1 MSDRKEKRNNK
12 RNLRR
17 GIVSYNYHIKSG
29 EIKISPPIKLE
40 NLKDYASTAF
50 AVRSPLFCVLDERR
64 VRRDD
69 CFVFPFA

>member
-17 GIVSYNYHIKSG
+17 AIVSYNYHIKSG
-29 EIKISPPIKLE
+29 EIEIAPLIKLD
-40 NLKDYASTAF
+40 NLEDYASTEF
-50 AVRSPLFCVLDERR
+50 AVLSPLFCVLDERR

-69 CFVFPFA
+69 CFILPFA